1 MPGVAARIA
10 GLYRDVL
17 GRGASPRERASVLE
31 NLEFV
36 IAMSETPLKARRSA
50 GDKILREALGIIRSG
65 L

>member
-36 IAMSETPLKARRSA
+36 IAMSDTTAKARRSA
-50 GDKILREALGIIRSG
+50 GEKTLREALGIIRSG